1 MKDFNM
7 FGLITFQAR
16 SRCNLLVT
24 KVLVSAEHG
33 EHLPLSLL
41 LDLISFLLCSTVLF
55 PIICLRLAFLWKAI
69 SVDYRNISFNWVLT
83 CKTCSVFHSYF
94 VNLFVKH
101 HMMVSFFTS
110 CCKRLLEC
118 LLKSFVVKHIFLF
131 ARLGYMQCCL

>member
-55 PIICLRLAFLWKAI
+55 PIICLRLAFL
-69 SVDYRNISFNWVLT
+69 
-83 CKTCSVFHSYF
+83 
-94 VNLFVKH
+94 
-101 HMMVSFFTS
+101 
-110 CCKRLLEC
+110 
-118 LLKSFVVKHIFLF
+118 
-131 ARLGYMQCCL
+131 